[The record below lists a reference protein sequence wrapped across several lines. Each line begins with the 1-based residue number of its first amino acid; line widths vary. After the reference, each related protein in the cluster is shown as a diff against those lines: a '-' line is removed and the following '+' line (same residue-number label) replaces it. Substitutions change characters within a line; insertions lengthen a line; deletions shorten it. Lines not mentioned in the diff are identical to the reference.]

1 MIDLLDKSKD
11 VEKQEHLNH
20 EDHSKGKNKTRAEL
34 PTQVQDAG
42 SNVQRWIKA
51 EVEGQIQLLQVIG
64 EGASSKVHLGKYLS
78 NGMIV
83 AVKLINLS
91 SSKLVEKTSN

>member
-1 MIDLLDKSKD
+1 M
-11 VEKQEHLNH
+11 
-20 EDHSKGKNKTRAEL
+20 
-34 PTQVQDAG
+34 
-42 SNVQRWIKA
+42 
-51 EVEGQIQLLQVIG
+51 LQVIG

-91 SSKLVEKTSN
+91 SSKLVENTSNSQLLKLVRNEFDIMKAVGQHPNIVRLDQVF